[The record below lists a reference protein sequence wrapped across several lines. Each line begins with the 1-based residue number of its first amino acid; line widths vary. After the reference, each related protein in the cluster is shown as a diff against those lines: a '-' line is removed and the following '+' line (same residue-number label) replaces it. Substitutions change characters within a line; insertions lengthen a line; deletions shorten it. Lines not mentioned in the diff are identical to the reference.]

1 MTAYQMLVA
10 AHGLIGTL
18 ALATFWMAAGV
29 RKGSPLHR
37 RIGQAYL
44 LAMLGILLTAMPMAW
59 AFFGTGRTVTAV
71 FLAYLVV
78 ITAAGVWSQWRAIRD
93 KADVVRYTG
102 PVYLALGVLSL
113 LAGLGVLLLGIRVG
127 SPLLMGFSGVGVF
140 VGIDRLR
147 KRLQRDRLAE
157 RPRWWMVEHYNA
169 VLGNGI
175 ATHIAFLSIGLPRLL
190 PAIGGGALTYVAWFG
205 PLLVALIAKV
215 LIDRRWKPQR
225 AVRMPAPHPA

>member
-1 MTAYQMLVA
+1 MTGYQTLVA

-18 ALATFWMAAGV
+18 ALASFWMVAGV

-37 RIGQAYL
+37 RIGQVYL

-59 AFFGTGRTVTAV
+59 VFFGTGRTVTAV

-78 ITAAGVWSQWRAIRD
+78 ITGAGVWSQWRAIRD
-93 KADVVRYTG
+93 KDDVIRYTG

-127 SPLLMGFSGVGVF
+127 SPLLMGFSGVGVS

-147 KRLQRDRLAE
+147 KRLQRDRLAA
-157 RPRWWMVEHYNA
+157 RPRWWLVEHYNA

-175 ATHIAFLSIGLPRLL
+175 ATHIAFLAIGLPRLL
-190 PAIGGGALTYVAWFG
+190 PLGGGALTYLAWFG
-205 PLLVALIAKV
+205 PLLVALIAKL
-215 LIDRRWKPQR
+215 LIDRRWKPRQPVR
-225 AVRMPAPHPA
+225 AAVPHPA